1 MIVDQLYQLPQQ
13 HLLELGGI
21 YTGATALIDP
31 DTNKPYEKTKMAKK
45 ASDSRAAR
53 AATAISLP
61 QTTAQVPAAPIAS
74 TAMPPSAV
82 PVTAT
87 AADIRASKLAT
98 AGAAAQSQMAA
109 GTTVAKTPTASG
121 SATASNIAPA
131 TFDDPAAQAV
141 KYAKQLSISDLEKTI
156 GTGTGTAQQRQIYS
170 DVLAKKKANV
180 SAKFTGPAAYAKTTT
195 PFAAQIPSASGYNKI
210 TSPTKLSLGAA
221 QRTSNNFATA
231 LAAGDQM
238 ELDFS
243 PDDTSSYKLPGKT
256 PAWAKNNSLADPLE
270 DPTAPW
276 NKNNLTPVSETIKQV
291 KKMLETVQ
299 TRDDVNFIK
308 KYINHEFDRRGMV
321 NQLATVQRNHLI
333 ERVTQIAA
341 GRRRDHARQLAH

>member
-74 TAMPPSAV
+74 TAMPTSAV

-87 AADIRASKLAT
+87 AAEIRASKLAT
-98 AGAAAQSQMAA
+98 AGTAAQSQMAA
-109 GTTVAKTPTASG
+109 GTTVSKTPTASG
-121 SATASNIAPA
+121 GATASNITPA

-141 KYAKQLSISDLEKTI
+141 EYAKQLSISDLEKTI

-195 PFAAQIPSASGYNKI
+195 PFAAQIPSASGYDKI
-210 TSPTKLSLGAA
+210 TSPTKVKPL
-221 QRTSNNFATA
+221 TTTTA
-231 LAAGDQM
+231 
-238 ELDFS
+238 S
-243 PDDTSSYKLPGKT
+243 KT
-256 PAWAKNNSLADPLE
+256 EPVSIGGQKIDPSDPLYRKIMQ
-270 DPTAPW
+270 TAPAGSF
-276 NKNNLTPVSETIKQV
+276 TETVKQV
-291 KKMLETVQ
+291 KHMLESVTS
-299 TRDDVNFIK
+299 RNDIDKIK
-308 KYINHEFDRRGMV
+308 KYIDRQFTKHGLISE
-321 NQLATVQRNHLI
+321 LAFAQRNYLI

-341 GRRRDHARQLAH
+341 GRRRDHAKQLAH

>member
-1 MIVDQLYQLPQQ
+1 MIVDQLYQLPQP

-53 AATAISLP
+53 AATTISLP

-74 TAMPPSAV
+74 TAMPPAAV

-98 AGAAAQSQMAA
+98 AGAAAQSQMAV

-121 SATASNIAPA
+121 GATASNITPA

-141 KYAKQLSISDLEKTI
+141 EYAKQLSISDLEKTI

-180 SAKFTGPAAYAKTTT
+180 SAKFTGPAAYAKTT
-195 PFAAQIPSASGYNKI
+195 PFAAQIPGYDKI
-210 TSPTKLSLGAA
+210 TSPTNLSLGAA
-221 QRTSNNFATA
+221 QRTSNNS
-231 LAAGDQM
+231 AAGGQM

-243 PDDTSSYKLPGKT
+243 PDNSSSRKLPGKT
-256 PAWAKNNSLADPLE
+256 PAWAKNNSLADP
-270 DPTAPW
+270 TAPW
-276 NKNNLTPVSETIKQV
+276 NNNNLTPVSETIKQV

-308 KYINHEFDRRGMV
+308 KYINHEFDRLGMV

-333 ERVTQIAA
+333 ERVTQVGAQ
-341 GRRRDHARQLAH
+341 RRRDHAKQLAN

>member
-109 GTTVAKTPTASG
+109 GTTVAKTPTAYG

-141 KYAKQLSISDLEKTI
+141 KYAEQLSISDLEKTI

-195 PFAAQIPSASGYNKI
+195 PFAAQIPGATGYDKITSPATTTPFATQIPSASGYNKI
-210 TSPTKLSLGAA
+210 TSPATTTASNTETVSIGGEKIDPSNPLYPQIMNAVAAEKKKENDAKLAV
-221 QRTSNNFATA
+221 T
-231 LAAGDQM
+231 
-238 ELDFS
+238 
-243 PDDTSSYKLPGKT
+243 
-256 PAWAKNNSLADPLE
+256 
-270 DPTAPW
+270 
-276 NKNNLTPVSETIKQV
+276 ETVKQV
-291 KKMLETVQ
+291 KHMLESVTS
-299 TRDDVNFIK
+299 RNDIDKIK
-308 KYINHEFDRRGMV
+308 KYIDRQFTKHGLISE
-321 NQLATVQRNHLI
+321 LAFAQRNYLI
-333 ERVTQIAA
+333 ERATQIAA

>member
-170 DVLAKKKANV
+170 DVLAKKKA
-180 SAKFTGPAAYAKTTT
+180 KFTGPAAYAKTTT
-195 PFAAQIPSASGYNKI
+195 PFAAQIPGATGYDKITSPATTTPFATQIPSASGYNKI
-210 TSPTKLSLGAA
+210 TSPATTTASNTETVSIGGEKIDPSNPLYPQIMNAVAAEKKKENDAKLAV
-221 QRTSNNFATA
+221 T
-231 LAAGDQM
+231 
-238 ELDFS
+238 
-243 PDDTSSYKLPGKT
+243 
-256 PAWAKNNSLADPLE
+256 
-270 DPTAPW
+270 
-276 NKNNLTPVSETIKQV
+276 ETVKQV
-291 KKMLETVQ
+291 KHMLESVTS
-299 TRDDVNFIK
+299 RNDIDKIK
-308 KYINHEFDRRGMV
+308 KYIDRQFTKHGLISE
-321 NQLATVQRNHLI
+321 LAFAQRNYLI
-333 ERVTQIAA
+333 ERATQIAA

>member
-121 SATASNIAPA
+121 GATASNIAPA
-131 TFDDPAAQAV
+131 TFDNPAVQAV
-141 KYAKQLSISDLEKTI
+141 KYAEQLSISDLEKTI

-210 TSPTKLSLGAA
+210 TSPT
-221 QRTSNNFATA
+221 
-231 LAAGDQM
+231 AGGQM

-243 PDDTSSYKLPGKT
+243 RKLPGKT
-256 PAWAKNNSLADPLE
+256 PDWAKNNSLADPLA

-276 NKNNLTPVSETIKQV
+276 NNNNLKTVAETIKQV

-333 ERVTQIAA
+333 ERVTQVGAQ
-341 GRRRDHARQLAH
+341 RRRDHARQLAH

>member
-61 QTTAQVPAAPIAS
+61 QTTAQVPAAPIAP
-74 TAMPPSAV
+74 TAMPTPAV

-98 AGAAAQSQMAA
+98 AGAAAQSQMAV
-109 GTTVAKTPTASG
+109 GTTVAKTPAASG
-121 SATASNIAPA
+121 GGATASNIAPA

-195 PFAAQIPSASGYNKI
+195 PFAAKIPGASGYDKI
-210 TSPTKLSLGAA
+210 TLPTNLSLGAA
-221 QRTSNNFATA
+221 QRTSNNVTTTP
-231 LAAGDQM
+231 AAGDQM
-238 ELDFS
+238 ELNFS
-243 PDDTSSYKLPGKT
+243 PDNSSSRKLP
-256 PAWAKNNSLADPLE
+256 DPLA

-276 NKNNLTPVSETIKQV
+276 NKNNLTPVTETIKQV

-308 KYINHEFDRRGMV
+308 KYINHEFDRLGMV

-333 ERVTQIAA
+333 ERVTQVGAQ
-341 GRRRDHARQLAH
+341 RRRDHAKQLAN

>member
-53 AATAISLP
+53 AAAARAATAISLP

-87 AADIRASKLAT
+87 AQVPAAPIASTAMPPSAVPVTTTAADIRASKLAT
-98 AGAAAQSQMAA
+98 AGAAAQSQMAV
-109 GTTVAKTPTASG
+109 GTTVAKTPAASG
-121 SATASNIAPA
+121 GGATASN
-131 TFDDPAAQAV
+131 FDDPAVQAV
-141 KYAKQLSISDLEKTI
+141 EYAKQLSISDLEKII

-195 PFAAQIPSASGYNKI
+195 PFAAKIPGASGYDKI
-210 TSPTKLSLGAA
+210 TSPTSAA
-221 QRTSNNFATA
+221 P
-231 LAAGDQM
+231 AAA
-238 ELDFS
+238 
-243 PDDTSSYKLPGKT
+243 PTKT
-256 PAWAKNNSLADPLE
+256 PTQAEKDAYLKAIN
-270 DPTAPW
+270 APA
-276 NKNNLTPVSETIKQV
+276 LPETIKQV

-308 KYINHEFDRRGMV
+308 KYINHEFDRLGMV

-333 ERVTQIAA
+333 ERVTQVGAQ
-341 GRRRDHARQLAH
+341 RRRNHAKQLAN

>member
-61 QTTAQVPAAPIAS
+61 QTTAQVPAAPMAS
-74 TAMPPSAV
+74 TAMPTPAV

-87 AADIRASKLAT
+87 AAEIRASKLAT
-98 AGAAAQSQMAA
+98 AGADAQSQMAA

-121 SATASNIAPA
+121 GATASNIAPA

-141 KYAKQLSISDLEKTI
+141 KYAEQLSISDLEKTI

-170 DVLAKKKANV
+170 DVLTKKKANV

-195 PFAAQIPSASGYNKI
+195 PFAAQIPGASGYNKI
-210 TSPTKLSLGAA
+210 TSPTNLSLGAA
-221 QRTSNNFATA
+221 QRTSNNFTT
-231 LAAGDQM
+231 GPTTGGQM

-243 PDDTSSYKLPGKT
+243 RKLPGKT
-256 PAWAKNNSLADPLE
+256 PDWAKNKSLADPLA

-276 NKNNLTPVSETIKQV
+276 NNNNLKTVAETIKQV

-308 KYINHEFDRRGMV
+308 KYINHEFDRLGMV
-321 NQLATVQRNHLI
+321 NQLATVQRKHLI
-333 ERVTQIAA
+333 ERVTQVGAQ
-341 GRRRDHARQLAH
+341 RRRDHAKQLAN